1 LATRSESEIE
11 LTLDPDV
18 VTAPDASDTDRARSR
33 ERRFFAVTFG
43 VTLAVA
49 ALFLVRILLYTKG
62 HLVYVIDDPGIHLAM
77 ARNLV
82 EHGTWGVSPG
92 VYESASSS
100 PAWTLMLAGVTGAVP
115 ALASVVPLVVN
126 LAAAAWILW
135 IYATRQ
141 HVVVL
146 GRGHWGSWALAIVLP
161 LWALFLP
168 ALAFTG
174 MEHTLHAALAL
185 QVVVLLT
192 LLVAGEAT
200 PRRWAAY
207 YVLLTLGSCFRLE
220 TMFVAAGCG
229 AALLFATT
237 RRLGGSEVATAW
249 PVRRRLVHTVATGV
263 AAGVPVLVIGLV
275 NLAFDRRFFPNSVV
289 AKTALGQDE
298 SLIPTWDAVLAN
310 LERDVL
316 LATLFALAVAY
327 LIFTAYGF
335 RGRNSALAMAFAVTA
350 LLHFGFASIG
360 WYHRYQAYLI
370 VIGLLFLLRAAPEVV
385 RPRWREAALLCLAVA
400 ILLFSL
406 GRLHLLSS
414 TPLAA
419 SNTYRQQYQL
429 GRFMD
434 RYYGGEPVAVQD
446 LGYVA
451 LLHDGP
457 VVDINGLG
465 SHEILKLRQDDAF
478 DQRAMRRI
486 VDREDVQAIALFAN
500 EYVFR
505 LPNSWIGVGEWSL
518 GQKKVSPLYS
528 TVTFYA
534 PNERLARELEG
545 NLRDFRS
552 ELPDGVE
559 TADREQMIENAL
571 RRLGEPEEPSEIAP
585 TQP

>member
-1 LATRSESEIE
+1 
-11 LTLDPDV
+11 
-18 VTAPDASDTDRARSR
+18 
-33 ERRFFAVTFG
+33 
-43 VTLAVA
+43 
-49 ALFLVRILLYTKG
+49 
-62 HLVYVIDDPGIHLAM
+62 
-77 ARNLV
+77 
-82 EHGTWGVSPG
+82 
-92 VYESASSS
+92 
-100 PAWTLMLAGVTGAVP
+100 
-115 ALASVVPLVVN
+115 
-126 LAAAAWILW
+126 
-135 IYATRQ
+135 
-141 HVVVL
+141 VVVL

-168 ALAFTG
+168 ALAYTG
-174 MEHTLHAALAL
+174 MEHTLHAALVL
-185 QVVVLLT
+185 QAVVLLT

-207 YVLLTLGSCFRLE
+207 YALLALGSCFRLE

-229 AALLFATT
+229 AALLFATS
-237 RRLGGSEVATAW
+237 RRLGGADVATAW
-249 PVRRRLVHTVATGV
+249 PVRRRLLHTAATGIV
-263 AAGVPVLVIGLV
+263 AGIPILVIGGV
-275 NLAFDRRFFPNSVV
+275 NLAFGRDFFPNSVV

-298 SLIPTWDAVLAN
+298 SLFPTWDAVLNN
-310 LERDVL
+310 LNTDAL
-316 LATLFALAVAY
+316 LGALFVLAVVY
-327 LIFTAYGF
+327 LIFSAYGF
-335 RGRNSALAMAFAVTA
+335 LGRNTTLATAFAVTA

-385 RPRWREAALLCLAVA
+385 RPRWREASLLCLAVA
-400 ILLFSL
+400 ILLFSV

-419 SNTYRQQYQL
+419 SNTYRQQYQV

-434 RYYGGEPVAVQD
+434 RYYDGEPIAVQD

-465 SHEILKLRQDDAF
+465 SHEILDLRQDDAF

-486 VDREDVQAIALFAN
+486 IDREGVQAIALFAN

-505 LPNSWIGVGEWSL
+505 LPESWIGVGEWSL

-534 PNERLARELEG
+534 PNERLARELAA
-545 NLRDFRS
+545 NLRDFRD
-552 ELPDGVE
+552 ELPDGVT

-571 RRLGEPEEPSEIAP
+571 KRLGEPEEPSEIAP